1 MENYIYEKLIK
12 AKNGEKDCL
21 EEIIKKFNPLIS
33 KYSRLL
39 DGEDTKQDLYLH
51 LVKVINK
58 IPIKQDY
65 FDKDK
70 FIVGYI
76 VKSIRNE
83 YIRLSK
89 LKNKKESNETQL
101 NLDIEI
107 EHESSYEDIELIELF
122 KKLSKS
128 EYNIIKLICM
138 KGLSVSEIANYMGI
152 SRQVVNQCKNRAL
165 NKIRNTY
172 LT

>member
-12 AKNGEKDCL
+12 ARDGDKDCL
-21 EEIIKKFNPLIS
+21 EEIIKIFDPLIS

-39 DGEDTKQDLYLH
+39 DSEDTKHDLSVH
-51 LVKVINK
+51 LIRVINK
-58 IPIKQDY
+58 IPIKKDY
-65 FDKDK
+65 FNKDK

-101 NLDIEI
+101 NLDIEMG
-107 EHESSYEDIELIELF
+107 YEKFDSDIELIDLF
-122 KKLSKS
+122 NKLSKM
-128 EYNIIKLICM
+128 ECNIMKLIYINR
-138 KGLSVSEIANYMGI
+138 LSVSEIANDMEI
-152 SRQVVNQCKNRAL
+152 SRQAVNQVKNRAL
-165 NKIRNTY
+165 NKIRNIY